1 MDDAFSQRAEDP
13 DTQTCFAYNDYS
25 RGSVVKHNYI
35 LAIERNE
42 RGRKLKGPARSR
54 RCVCVV
60 VGGIDDWCLS
70 GLQSCPLQT
79 HYADEG
85 K

>member
-25 RGSVVKHNYI
+25 RGSVVKHNYV

-54 RCVCVV
+54 RCVRVFLR
-60 VGGIDDWCLS
+60 GGRRLVPVRSPEPSPKDSLR
-70 GLQSCPLQT
+70 
-79 HYADEG
+79 
-85 K
+85 